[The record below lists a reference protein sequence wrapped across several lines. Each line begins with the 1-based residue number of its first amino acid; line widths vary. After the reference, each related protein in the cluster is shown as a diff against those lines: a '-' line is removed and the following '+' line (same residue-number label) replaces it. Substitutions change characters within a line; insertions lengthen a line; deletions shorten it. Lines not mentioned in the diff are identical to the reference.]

1 MAEIR
6 ISYSAVPPGQIGV
19 RPLQVRLHETCRF
32 TCADP
37 GKLSM
42 KFTKGSPLKNGATEI
57 ESNIDFV
64 VEKSGRFGFICS
76 LTPEGGGKP
85 IILGDPSDPNSAAG
99 GEIEVGL

>member
-1 MAEIR
+1 
-6 ISYSAVPPGQIGV
+6 
-19 RPLQVRLHETCRF
+19 
-32 TCADP
+32 
-37 GKLSM
+37 M